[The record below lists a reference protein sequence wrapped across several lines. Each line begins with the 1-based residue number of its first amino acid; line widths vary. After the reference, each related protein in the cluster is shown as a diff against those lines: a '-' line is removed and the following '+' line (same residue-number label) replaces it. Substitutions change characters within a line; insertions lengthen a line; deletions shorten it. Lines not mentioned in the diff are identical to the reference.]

1 MRACARA
8 RVYVCVWGVDACV
21 RACVYVR
28 VCSCVCMRVCVSV
41 CARARARACVYVCV
55 RVCARARVCVC
66 VCVCARARGVGEGG
80 GRKEEKLPQLGSTSD
95 AHPTKTVSKCK
106 QVMSQWLLMF
116 FIILST
122 SVQSKDTVWGGG

>member
-1 MRACARA
+1 MLAPARA
-8 RVYVCVWGVDACV
+8 RV
-21 RACVYVR
+21 
-28 VCSCVCMRVCVSV
+28 CMCAFV
-41 CARARARACVYVCV
+41 CARARARVC
-55 RVCARARVCVC
+55 VCVC